1 MCSESTSRAGSDRE
15 DPTCLIGVDN
25 YSYHRL
31 LGEVRSGEVPPAKA
45 ARTWL
50 ATLAAAHGAGAKV
63 VSLQTCFM
71 SIAEAERSL
80 RQLDDRHTCLAWGH
94 PAGLEFGRLASAE
107 TDAGEWMR
115 LARDLGHS
123 RMRIVTGHQS
133 VAVDADRRRD
143 LRDAIPALARLAS
156 LAEDLSLTLAIE
168 NHTDFT
174 AAQLRSLLEEV
185 DSPRLSVCFDLG
197 NAFRVGDDV
206 QEAAELLRENIVMVH
221 VKDLVPGPLDG
232 PSGPASTLLGEG
244 VLPIGPVIDSLG
256 SIDEVWLLLELG
268 HLGAAD
274 VDEDAM
280 VQQGVAWLNDR
291 LRMRIR
297 RTP

>member
-143 LRDAIPALARLAS
+143 LRDAIPALARLAG

-174 AAQLRSLLEEV
+174 AAQLRSLLEAV

-206 QEAAELLRENIVMVH
+206 QEAAELLRDDIVMVH
-221 VKDLVPGPLDG
+221 VKDLVPRPLDG

-244 VLPIGPVIDSLG
+244 VLPVGPVIDALG